1 MQTLVDRIKQA
12 DQKAYRELYDMFNI
26 PMYNICLRM
35 MNQPED
41 ALDVLQETFIK
52 VFQNIQQLNNGQLL
66 PAWIKKFV

>member
-1 MQTLVDRIKQA
+1 
-12 DQKAYRELYDMFNI
+12 MFNI